1 MFAAYRQLLTHR
13 GVPHIIGAAILT
25 RLGPPVL
32 SLALLLAVLDK
43 TGSYS
48 AAGLALTS
56 HALALAVCVP
66 IGGRLVDR
74 IGARRVLV
82 GCLIAH
88 TLTYGSL
95 VVVLVTPAPTW
106 ILLAGVAL
114 VGATNPPASPV
125 IRGMWPRLVPSTSL
139 GPAYA
144 VDNMTNELMFV
155 IGPVLVSLLRF
166 VMPTELVVGI
176 GGAAVLVG
184 AALLI
189 GSRAVRQSPVPSPV
203 GEDSARR
210 LRRLAGPL
218 GDRSTLVLLLIAA
231 SGTFTFGCLRIATA
245 ASAAHFG
252 SVNAAGLLMGMLSA
266 GTMVG
271 ALVYGAR
278 AWPLNDRRL
287 LVLACLA
294 DCLVLLAD
302 AAAPSLL
309 VLTLLIVGTGIL
321 TGLRETVLPT
331 LLAQQAPVNHTT
343 EVFAW
348 LNTFMWVGYGLGT
361 VVAGYFTEPADN
373 GANAFIAAAVAALAG
388 AAFVYVLRLPSTGSR
403 D

>member
-1 MFAAYRQLLTHR
+1 MLAPYRQLLTHR
-13 GVPHIIGAAILT
+13 GVPHIVGAAILT

-48 AAGLALTS
+48 VAGLALTS
-56 HALALAVCVP
+56 HALALALCVP

-88 TLTYGSL
+88 TLTYGLL
-95 VVVLVTPAPTW
+95 VFVLVTPTPTW

-125 IRGMWPRLVPSTSL
+125 IRGTWPRLVPSTSL

-144 VDNMTNELMFV
+144 VDNVTNELMFV
-155 IGPVLVSLLRF
+155 IGPVLVSLLRL
-166 VMPTELVVGI
+166 VMPTEMIVGI

-184 AALLI
+184 AALLV
-189 GSRAVRQSPVPSPV
+189 GSHAVRQSPLPSPPR
-203 GEDSARR
+203 EDAVRR
-210 LRRLAGPL
+210 LLRIAGPL
-218 GDRSTLVLLLIAA
+218 GHRSTLVLLLIAA

-245 ASAAHFG
+245 PSAAHFG
-252 SVNAAGLLMGMLSA
+252 SVNAAGLLMGLLSA
-266 GTMVG
+266 GTIVG

-287 LVLACLA
+287 LVFACIA

-309 VLTLLIVGTGIL
+309 VLTLLIIGTGIL

-331 LLAQQAPVNHTT
+331 LLAQQAPANHTT

-348 LNTFMWVGYGLGT
+348 LNTFMWTGYGLGT
-361 VVAGYFTEPADN
+361 VIAGCFTQPAEN
-373 GANAFIAAAVAALAG
+373 GADAFVAAAAAALAG
-388 AAFVYVLRLPSTGSR
+388 AAFVLALRVPPSAPCR
-403 D
+403 